1 MGDVGSKCIGEHPDG
16 HTTPHE
22 QKRLLA
28 TSCHYRTIAT
38 IETELALSLSYN
50 AKLLPANL
58 PAELITKILYYALDI
73 DSNMIS
79 NMIPISKCVPL
90 GYEATGEVEET
101 NDNTDE
107 STGPGLTGTVATGFE
122 VTDNEHKDNEIV
134 IEPDPGM
141 EELNPTENLDLDLK
155 PPHVSGACECL
166 SFATQDFGRQY
177 LFDQGIYNSK
187 TSHRQ
192 LSICAVCFGIV
203 RCTVCPKISNLINNG
218 GRHHFILERNII
230 DATNI
235 QPYTRL
241 MTWRNCRHFQ
251 FDQDPGLKIRRH
263 RDSNYHSFR
272 TSVAS
277 EWVLSGKVEYNLIFE
292 TDRALLALDDSG
304 KYGYYFSAIAI
315 GIVTPETKVNLS
327 TSWVPGL
334 SSPDDSWGFMVE
346 DVIGGPDI
354 RQEFAI
360 DKQQL
365 NRNPLF
371 LSDNGKFSFF
381 NTRVPNEIG
390 LKKFRKI
397 NGNEFHVSV
406 VIDYDV
412 ELLKLSR
419 LVDGVWVTLSI
430 PLVIRGRPIALGVGL
445 KYANDSVRFDGLDDK
460 VEQFQ
465 GDPNMVV
472 VNAGYL
478 ESMKQQLRDRGM
490 SESEIAGI
498 FALKEGKNATEK
510 GSDALD
516 EREIGLEKGE
526 VNNFVREKRRYRGFD
541 DSDDDSDDDNS
552 MGDSE
557 IEDKI
562 DWIFGEGAYSKE

>member
-38 IETELALSLSYN
+38 IETELALSLSYH
-50 AKLLPANL
+50 AKLLPVNL

-73 DSNMIS
+73 DSNMI
-79 NMIPISKCVPL
+79 PISKCVPL
-90 GYEATGEVEET
+90 GYEATDEVEDT

-107 STGPGLTGTVATGFE
+107 TTGNDMAPGLTGTIATGFE
-122 VTDNEHKDNEIV
+122 VAYDEHKDNFHNIPV
-134 IEPDPGM
+134 K
-141 EELNPTENLDLDLK
+141 L
-155 PPHVSGACECL
+155 PHMSGACECL

-177 LFDQGIYNSK
+177 LLDQGIYNSK

-218 GRHHFILERNII
+218 GRHHFILERNIL
-230 DATNI
+230 DATNV

-277 EWVLSGKVEYNLIFE
+277 EWILSGKVEYNLIFE
-292 TDRALLALDDSG
+292 TDRTLCALNDSG
-304 KYGYYFSAIAI
+304 KNGHYFSAIAI

-371 LSDNGKFSFF
+371 LSDNGSFSIN
-381 NTRVPNEIG
+381 NTRVTNEIG
-390 LKKFRKI
+390 LKEFRKI
-397 NGNEFHVSV
+397 NGNEFLVSV

-419 LVDGVWVTLSI
+419 LIDDVWVTLSI

-445 KYANDSVRFDGLDDK
+445 KYANDSVRFGGLDEK
-460 VEQFQ
+460 VKQFRN
-465 GDPNMVV
+465 PNMVRID
-472 VNAGYL
+472 AGYL

-490 SESEIAGI
+490 GESEIAGL
-498 FALKEGKNATEK
+498 FSECDDQMKLMRPTEK
-510 GSDALD
+510 GPVALD
-516 EREIGLEKGE
+516 EREDATETGSKKEE
-526 VNNFVREKRRYRGFD
+526 VNYEREKRRYRGFD
-541 DSDDDSDDDNS
+541 DSDEDSDDDDS

-557 IEDKI
+557 IEDEI